1 MIMKMRNSVFL
12 VARKFWISPIL
23 ALIPVLGLATS
34 LFVATAQALDLF
46 PPNVPVVLGPS
57 TIRPQTWDRGDPG
70 TTSAE
75 WIFATAPDPTTPLAP
90 DGIDVPL
97 NPGDYNGTDVTTGNP
112 ITGPVAT
119 PSEGLGIGAGGSGWL
134 NTSDSDATIT
144 FTIPDWVDDNPIK
157 YLQVQ
162 TLFTEPP
169 GSTRNPDL
177 SVTGYKDNSPIDA
190 NDDGLLTLGHLYSSS
205 IPAGSLFTLSY
216 YDLTPNPD
224 YEDIVMTVPSGY
236 TISEVVIDTISCPE
250 PSSFA
255 LAGIGVIGLL
265 GYVARRRTTKA

>member
-1 MIMKMRNSVFL
+1 MKMRNSVFL

-190 NDDGLLTLGHLYSSS
+190 NDDGPPIGKIGHLRIGRERQRRARCREPLHVVDLAIGGAASMKQLA
-205 IPAGSLFTLSY
+205 IPRRLADVVVARLLARRVPRAT
-216 YDLTPNPD
+216 DL
-224 YEDIVMTVPSGY
+224 
-236 TISEVVIDTISCPE
+236 
-250 PSSFA
+250 
-255 LAGIGVIGLL
+255 IGLAEH
-265 GYVARRRTTKA
+265 V